1 VSFASSA
8 RRRLLP
14 NDEDA
19 EKALK
24 KRTLTVLYNDPPSWL
39 RELHEE
45 LDRAVLD
52 AYGLPADASE
62 QAILAHLLA
71 LNLERAG

>member
-39 RELHEE
+39 REMHEE
-45 LDRAVLD
+45 IDRAVLD

-71 LNLERAG
+71 LNAERTR